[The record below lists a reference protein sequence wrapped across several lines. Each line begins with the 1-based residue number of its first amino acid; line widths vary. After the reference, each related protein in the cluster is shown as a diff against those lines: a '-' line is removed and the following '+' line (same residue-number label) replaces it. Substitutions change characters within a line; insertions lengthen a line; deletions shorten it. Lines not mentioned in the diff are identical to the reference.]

1 MRTRRGSPEWK
12 AKLSKAQ
19 RRYRTRQRERQH
31 LRPSH
36 VDRWIRKGEIAE
48 SLRHI
53 VRVRASQAEQMTE
66 DMGGDVTQMQR
77 ACIEVWL
84 QAQVAADAY
93 FLAFVRDGVFGSRA
107 TDRLAGFL
115 NASRSALTTIGLE
128 RQARDVIDIQGYMEA
143 KGNGDRAPN
152 ANVGASA

>member
-1 MRTRRGSPEWK
+1 M

-19 RRYRTRQRERQH
+19 RRYRARQRERQH

-48 SLRHI
+48 SLREI
-53 VRVRASQAEQMTE
+53 VRVRASQAEQMSE
-66 DMGGDVTQMQR
+66 DLGGDITQMQR
-77 ACIEVWL
+77 AAIEVWL

-93 FLAFVRDGVFGSRA
+93 FLAFARDGVFGSRA

-128 RQARDVIDIQGYMEA
+128 RRARDVIDIQGYMEA
-143 KGNGDRAPN
+143 KGNGDQAPH
-152 ANVGASA
+152 ANVGASP